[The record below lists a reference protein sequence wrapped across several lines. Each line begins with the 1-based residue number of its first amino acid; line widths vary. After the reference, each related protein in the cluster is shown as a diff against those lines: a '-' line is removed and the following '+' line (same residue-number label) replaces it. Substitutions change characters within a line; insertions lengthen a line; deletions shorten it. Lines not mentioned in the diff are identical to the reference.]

1 MTTYYSVI
9 SYVNDFCCEF
19 MFYILTTDSLC
30 IKIHITLNTTQKQR
44 EYHINL
50 QRINALFLCITY
62 AFMVYG
68 VFALKLLCT
77 SRYPKTLFIDLYM
90 QVYLVFCC
98 NQMPK
103 TVPHNRLSK
112 YIDIYIVTL
121 GNCQQYDKTIL

>member
-1 MTTYYSVI
+1 MDKYCLSGTIYLSIPTYHTYKSHILATI
-9 SYVNDFCCEF
+9 S
-19 MFYILTTDSLC
+19 SH
-30 IKIHITLNTTQKQR
+30 HIASQR
-44 EYHINL
+44 KHKKEYHINL
-50 QRINALFLCITY
+50 ETINMWSWFVWKNT
-62 AFMVYG
+62 FMVDVVY
-68 VFALKLLCT
+68 ASKLLCT